1 MMTSLLVSK
10 LQDFYFGGALP
21 IYYKYIIIVGSAN
34 DKVFISKECNAGNI
48 REMTNLGVKSGG
60 LPKHLFNE
68 CYTIE
73 FAGCSITLIF
83 DPHENSYCTSHSV

>member
-1 MMTSLLVSK
+1 M
-10 LQDFYFGGALP
+10 
-21 IYYKYIIIVGSAN
+21 GSAD
-34 DKVFISKECNAGNI
+34 DKVFISKESNAGNI
-48 REMTNLGVKSGG
+48 REMTNLGGG

-73 FAGCSITLIF
+73 FAGCPITLIF